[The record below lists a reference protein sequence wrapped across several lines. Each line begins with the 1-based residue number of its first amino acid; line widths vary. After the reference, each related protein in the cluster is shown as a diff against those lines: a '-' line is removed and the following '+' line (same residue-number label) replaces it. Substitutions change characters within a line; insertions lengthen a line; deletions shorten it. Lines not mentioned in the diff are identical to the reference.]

1 MLRPGGHIAFHT
13 IQPSE
18 NLSRSQ
24 RRRVSA
30 AGPSAVAL
38 RTTYQSLLSSAGFTD
53 IVASDVTSNYRATLQ
68 RWVDATQS
76 RQVEMRRVMGEEALD
91 ERLADRS
98 RALQA
103 IDDGLLKRFQY
114 VARRP

>member
-1 MLRPGGHIAFHT
+1 MLRPGGHLAFHT
-13 IQPSE
+13 IQPAE
-18 NLSRSQ
+18 NLSKSQ

-38 RTTYQSLLSSAGFTD
+38 RTTYRSLLSSAEFTD

-68 RWVDATQS
+68 RWTDATQT
-76 RQVEMRRVMGEEALD
+76 RQAEMRRVMGEEAYG

-114 VARRP
+114 AALRP